1 MDNAIKTDAIEKYLL
16 DNNLSKSEFCK
27 RCHIS
32 TDTYDEILKRK
43 TDFNIIALF
52 KIARE
57 INSYI
62 SRMYVK

>member
-1 MDNAIKTDAIEKYLL
+1 MDNAIKTDAIERYLL
-16 DNNLSKSEFCK
+16 DNSLSKREFCK

-32 TDTYDEILKRK
+32 IDTYDEILKRK

-62 SRMYVK
+62 SKWYVK